1 MSKFSETQIK
11 EVAEYS
17 WWRRTSKL
25 WRETSKT
32 ELAAKYNLTED
43 QIEEL
48 RSTSKYHKYVE
59 QLMLGQRTAK
69 AFEKWIQKDDEM
81 PKRFAEHM
89 GIDPSVLPDM
99 IERVRQAHRDIALG
113 KMKAPPKIP
122 NPNKKRRT

>member
-1 MSKFSETQIK
+1 MPNFSDAQIK
-11 EVAEYS
+11 AVAEYS
-17 WWRRTSKL
+17 WWRRTSKS

-32 ELAAKYNLTED
+32 ELAAKYNLTEC

-48 RSTSKYHKYVE
+48 RSTPKYHKYIE

-89 GIDPSVLPDM
+89 GIDLSVLPDM
-99 IERVRQAHRDIALG
+99 IERVRQAHRDIESG
-113 KMKAPPKIP
+113 KMKAPPQIP
-122 NPNKKRRT
+122 NPNK